1 MVGRVLS
8 QLKPLELFI
17 LSCGKARESRA
28 PQALSYTYLF
38 YQMSGITLHPR
49 GARQMEPNCTRMD
62 TWWTVRLQVP
72 RGPALGQWR
81 PTTHLF

>member
-1 MVGRVLS
+1 M
-8 QLKPLELFI
+8 
-17 LSCGKARESRA
+17 
-28 PQALSYTYLF
+28 F

-72 RGPALGQWR
+72 RGPAFGQWR